1 MLLKDHS
8 IREPKIIET
17 YSKLNLA
24 DAMNLLKNNNSLVP
38 VMNGENGV
46 SLASL
51 FRSYTQT
58 NLSKGAASASGD
70 TLRELDL
77 PVDRS
82 ATVLNFDM
90 NELQYSP
97 SSKDYADAQLH
108 HILSDSMFKP
118 SRKVSASR
126 RTLLQAEA
134 AKQLF
139 RNLF

>member
-24 DAMNLLKNNNSLVP
+24 DAMSLMKNNNSLVP
-38 VMNGENGV
+38 VMTNENGL

-51 FRSYTQT
+51 FRTYTQT
-58 NLSKGAASASGD
+58 NLSKSNTAAEP
-70 TLRELDL
+70 TLGELDL
-77 PVDRS
+77 PLDRT

-97 SSKDYADAQLH
+97 SNKDYADAQLH

-118 SRKVSASR
+118 SRRVSPQ
-126 RTLLQAEA
+126 LL
-134 AKQLF
+134 
-139 RNLF
+139 